1 MKKLL
6 TLIGASLLSVSLC
19 AQITE
24 RERPAEWKQ
33 LVKGGRFRTG
43 FNLCLKVFQLRA
55 SGEQTVC

>member
-33 LVKGGRFRTG
+33 LVKGGRFYGPVELSLT
-43 FNLCLKVFQLRA
+43 A
-55 SGEQTVC
+55 